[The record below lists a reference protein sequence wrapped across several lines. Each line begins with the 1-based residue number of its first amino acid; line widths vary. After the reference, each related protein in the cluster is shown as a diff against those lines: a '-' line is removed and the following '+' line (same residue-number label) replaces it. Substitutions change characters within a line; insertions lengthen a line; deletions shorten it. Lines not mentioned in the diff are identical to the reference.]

1 MKQSFYTPQFWLL
14 CLSNFFFTASFQMLL
29 PELPSFLAAMGG
41 QKQIGLIIALFTLTA
56 GLARPFSGKITDS
69 IGRVPVMAF
78 GSLVCFLCGFFYP
91 LVLTVNGFLLLRF
104 FHGFST
110 GTKPT
115 ATAAY
120 VADIVPVNKR
130 GEAAGM
136 LGIFTAI
143 GFSIGPALGSYLTDI
158 KGINYM
164 FYTSSIFAILSILIL
179 LNLKE
184 TLPIAQK
191 KPFSFSLFK
200 ISFNDIFEKK
210 VIIVFFVMLFFCFGS
225 GTVLTLVADQTK
237 LLGIKNKGLFFT
249 IYTIA
254 ALGVRI
260 LFAKTSDKFGREPVI
275 KVTVV
280 VMFTS
285 MLILAFA
292 KSFIVFMIA
301 AILFGIAQG
310 MGAPTLTAWTIDLSD
325 ENFRGRAL
333 ATMYIAL
340 EAGIG
345 IGAFV
350 TGLIYQGNPEKIYVA
365 YLLSALFA
373 VFSFASIYIFKP
385 KKLINSAL

>member
-1 MKQSFYTPQFWLL
+1 
-14 CLSNFFFTASFQMLL
+14 MLL
-29 PELPSFLAAMGG
+29 PELPSYLAAMGG

-56 GLARPFSGKITDS
+56 GLSRPFSGKITDN

-78 GSLVCFLCGFFYP
+78 GSVVCFICGFFYP
-91 LVLTVNGFLLLRF
+91 LILTVNGFLILRF

-120 VADIVPVNKR
+120 VADIVPIDKR

-143 GFSIGPALGSYLTDI
+143 GFSIGPALGSFLTDAWN
-158 KGINYM
+158 INYM

-184 TLPIAQK
+184 TLPKEQR
-191 KPFSFSLFK
+191 KPFSLSLFK
-200 ISFNDIFEKK
+200 INIDDIFEKK
-210 VIIVFFVMLFFCFGS
+210 VIVVFFVMLFFCFGS
-225 GTVLTLVADQTK
+225 GTVLTLIADQTK
-237 LLGIKNKGLFFT
+237 LVGIKNKGLFYT

-254 ALGVRI
+254 SLGVRV
-260 LFAKTSDKFGREPVI
+260 LFAKTSDRFGREPVI
-275 KVTVV
+275 KVTVL
-280 VMFTS
+280 VMFIS

-292 KSFIVFMIA
+292 QSFIVLVIA
-301 AILFGIAQG
+301 AIFFGAAQG

-325 ENFRGRAL
+325 EQFRGRAL

-350 TGLIYQGNPEKIYVA
+350 TGIIYKGDANNIYICYLI
-365 YLLSALFA
+365 SALFA
-373 VFSFASIYIFKP
+373 VFSFASIYIFRP
-385 KKLINSAL
+385 KKLISIAK